1 MSLSSSVPFG
11 VYARYWYLV
20 AIAMP
25 PSDGVDAAQDF
36 GHGGDTGSHLLPG
49 VQTQGDQ
56 PARDG
61 GVHDLPVAGAGNDQA
76 LELLAHGQHFEN
88 PDAVVVAGLIA
99 PPAALPLVKLLR
111 DGKSQRRGK
120 LRLLGRRRVRRPA
133 AVTDLTYETLGND
146 RDHRRGDQKAFDAH
160 VDEAKQGARRVGG
173 VQRREHQV
181 TGQRRL
187 HGDLSGLAI
196 PDLTDQ
202 DDVRILAQNRAQ
214 AVGKTDVG
222 QLVDLA
228 LVDVV
233 KGVLDRVLDRH
244 DVADLLI
251 ELMNGGVKG
260 GRLAAAGW
268 P

>member
-1 MSLSSSVPFG
+1 MSLSSRTPLG

-36 GHGGDTGSHLLPG
+36 GHGGDTGCNLLPG
-49 VQTQGDQ
+49 VQTQRDQ
-56 PARDG
+56 PARNG
-61 GVHDLPVAGAGNDQA
+61 GVHDLPVAGAGDDQA
-76 LELLAHGQHFEN
+76 LELLGHGQHFEHS
-88 PDAVVVAGLIA
+88 DAVVVAGLIA
-99 PPAALPLVKLLR
+99 PPAALTFVKLLR
-111 DGKSQRRGK
+111 NRQSQRRGE
-120 LRLLGRRRVRRPA
+120 LRFLRSRRVRRPA

-146 RDHRRGDQKAFDAH
+146 RDHRRSDQKAFDAH
-160 VDEAKQGARRVGG
+160 VDEAEQGARRVGG

-196 PDLTDQ
+196 ADLADQ
-202 DDVRILAQNRAQ
+202 DDVRVLAQNRPQ

-228 LVDVV
+228 LVDVL

-251 ELMNGGVKG
+251 ELVNRRVKG